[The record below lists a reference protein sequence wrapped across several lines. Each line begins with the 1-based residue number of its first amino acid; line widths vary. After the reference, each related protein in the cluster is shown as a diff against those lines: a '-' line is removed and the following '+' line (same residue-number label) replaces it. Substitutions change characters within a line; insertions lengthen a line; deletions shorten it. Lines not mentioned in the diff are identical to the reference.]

1 LISAL
6 KKLKK
11 LPAGNKMNFEN
22 YTDKQLK
29 DYIIEAKKRLGSR
42 LVIPAHHYIS
52 KDLVEIADFTGDSYK
67 LAVDVSRSSAE
78 FIVFCGVRFMAD
90 GAKILASENQHIL
103 HPEPAAGCPMA
114 EMINEATAERAVEKI
129 SKVCDRDIIPL
140 VYMNSYA
147 DSKSFCGR
155 KGGAVCTSS
164 NAEKIVKHYLDDG
177 KSLFFFPD
185 YHLGHNVA
193 QKLNIDDSLVVK
205 VGRDLSLEDDKNV
218 KKGKM
223 FLWDGFCPIHQEFED
238 EDVLLVRKNYPGA
251 TIIVHPESRKSVVA
265 LSDMSG
271 STQQIYDRIAKS
283 EDGSVWVVGTETTFV
298 KRIADTFTGKTVLP
312 LKPSPCKNMV
322 KLTLRNTADSIKSVE
337 DYIAGNGPL
346 KNEVFVDKNLVE
358 NAKIAL
364 KRMIEIVEAP

>member
-1 LISAL
+1 MS
-6 KKLKK
+6 
-11 LPAGNKMNFEN
+11 FEN
-22 YTDKQLK
+22 HTDRMLK

-42 LVIPAHHYIS
+42 LVIPAHHYIN
-52 KDLVEIADFTGDSYK
+52 KDLIDIADFTGDSYK

-90 GAKILASENQHIL
+90 GAKVLAGNNQHIL

-114 EMINEATAERAVEKI
+114 EMIDEATAERAVKKI
-129 SKVCDRDIIPL
+129 SEICSREIIPL

-147 DSKSFCGR
+147 DSKSFCGK

-164 NAEKIVKHYLDDG
+164 NAEKIVRYYLDNG

-185 YHLGHNVA
+185 YHLGRNVA
-193 QKLNIDDSLVVK
+193 QKIGLDDSQVVK
-205 VGRDLSLEDDKNV
+205 VGRNLSLEEGKNL
-218 KKGKM
+218 KDGKM
-223 FLWDGFCPIHQEFED
+223 FLWDGFCPIHQEFSD
-238 EDVLLVRKNYPGA
+238 EDVLLMRKNYPDA
-251 TIIVHPESRKSVVA
+251 KIIVHPESRKSVVG

-283 EDGSVWVVGTETTFV
+283 EEGSVWVVGTETTFV
-298 KRIADTFTGKTVLP
+298 RRIADTFKGKTVLP

-322 KLTLRNTADSIKSVE
+322 KLTLGNTAETIKSVE
-337 DYIAGNGPL
+337 DFLAGKGSL

-364 KRMIEIVEAP
+364 QKMIEIVEAPQTPREGA

>member
-1 LISAL
+1 MS
-6 KKLKK
+6 
-11 LPAGNKMNFEN
+11 FEN
-22 YTDKQLK
+22 YTEKMLK

-42 LVIPAHHYIS
+42 LIIPAHHYIN
-52 KDLVEIADFTGDSYK
+52 KDLVEIADFAGDSYK

-78 FIVFCGVRFMAD
+78 FVVFCGVRFMAD
-90 GAKILASENQHIL
+90 GAKIMAGPDQHIL

-114 EMINEATAERAVEKI
+114 EMIDEETAGRAVEKI
-129 SKVCDRDIIPL
+129 SKVCDREIIPL

-164 NAEKIVKHYLDDG
+164 NAEKIVKYYLDNG

-193 QKLNIDDSLVVK
+193 QKTGIDDSLVVK
-205 VGRDLSLEDDKNV
+205 VGRDLSLEEGKNL
-218 KKGKM
+218 KEGKM

-238 EDVLLVRKNYPGA
+238 EDVLLIRKNHPGA
-251 TIIVHPESRKSVVA
+251 TIIVHPESRKSVVN

-283 EDGSVWVVGTETTFV
+283 EEGSVWVVGTETTFV

-312 LKPSPCKNMV
+312 LKTSPCKNMV
-322 KLTLRNTADSIKSVE
+322 KLNLKNTAETIKSVE
-337 DYIAGNGPL
+337 DYIEGKGQL

-364 KRMIEIVEAP
+364 QKMIDIVETP

>member
-1 LISAL
+1 MS
-6 KKLKK
+6 
-11 LPAGNKMNFEN
+11 FEN
-22 YTDKQLK
+22 YTDDMLK
-29 DYIIEAKKRLGSR
+29 NYIKEAKLRLGSR

-52 KDLVEIADFTGDSYK
+52 KDLVWIADFTGDSYK

-90 GAKILASENQHIL
+90 GAKVLAGDNQHIL
-103 HPEPAAGCPMA
+103 HPEPDAGCPMA
-114 EMINEATAERAVEKI
+114 EMIDEETAERAVEKI
-129 SKVCDRDIIPL
+129 SGVCSREIIPL

-164 NAEKIVKHYLDDG
+164 NAEKIVRYYLDNG

-193 QKLNIDDSLVVK
+193 HRIGIDDSLVVK
-205 VGRDLSLEDDKNV
+205 VGRNLSLESGKNL
-218 KKGKM
+218 KDGKM
-223 FLWDGFCPIHQEFED
+223 FLWDGFCPIHQVFED
-238 EDVLLVRKNYPGA
+238 DDVIAMRKEHPGA
-251 TIIVHPESRKSVVA
+251 KIIVHPESRKSVVS
-265 LSDMSG
+265 LSDMTG

-283 EDGSVWVVGTETTFV
+283 DEGSVWIVGTETTFV

-312 LKPSPCKNMV
+312 LKHSPCKNMV
-322 KLTLRNTADSIKSVE
+322 KLNLKNTADTIKSVE
-337 DYIAGNGPL
+337 DYIAGTGSL
-346 KNEVFVDKNLVE
+346 KNEVFVDNSLKA

-364 KRMIEIVEAP
+364 QRMIDIVEAH

>member
-1 LISAL
+1 MS
-6 KKLKK
+6 
-11 LPAGNKMNFEN
+11 FEN
-22 YTDKQLK
+22 NTDAMLK
-29 DYIIEAKKRLGSR
+29 NYIIEAKKRLGSR
-42 LVIPAHHYIS
+42 LVIPAHHYIN
-52 KDLVEIADFTGDSYK
+52 KELVDIADFTGDSYK

-90 GAKILASENQHIL
+90 GAKILASAGQHIL
-103 HPEPAAGCPMA
+103 HPEPDAGCPMA
-114 EMINEATAERAVEKI
+114 EMIDEQTAENAVEKI
-129 SKVCDRDIIPL
+129 SRVCGREVIPL

-164 NAEKIVKHYLDDG
+164 NAEKIVRHYLDSG

-193 QKLNIDDSLVVK
+193 RQIGLDDSEVIK
-205 VGRDLSLEDDKNV
+205 VSRSVSLEEGKNL
-218 KKGKM
+218 KDGKM

-238 EDVLLVRKNYPGA
+238 EDVLHMRKNYPGA
-251 TIIVHPESRKSVVA
+251 KIIVHPESRKSVVS

-283 EDGSVWVVGTETTFV
+283 EDGSVWIVGTETTFV
-298 KRIADTFTGKTVLP
+298 KRIADTFKGKTVLP
-312 LKPSPCKNMV
+312 LKTSPCKNMV
-322 KLTLRNTADSIKSVE
+322 KLTLKNTAESVKSVE
-337 DYIAGNGPL
+337 DFISGSGPL
-346 KNEVFVDKNLVE
+346 KNEVFVDDGLVK

-364 KRMIEIVEAP
+364 QRMIDIVEKAQAIG

>member
-1 LISAL
+1 
-6 KKLKK
+6 
-11 LPAGNKMNFEN
+11 MNFEC
-22 YTDKQLK
+22 YSDTMLK
-29 DYIIEAKKRLGSR
+29 SYIIEAKKRLGSR
-42 LVIPAHHYIS
+42 LIIPAHHYINQ
-52 KDLVEIADFTGDSYK
+52 DLVEIADFTGDSYK

-90 GAKILASENQHIL
+90 GAKVLAGENQHIL

-114 EMINEATAERAVEKI
+114 EMIDEETAERAVEKI
-129 SKVCDRDIIPL
+129 SGVCDREIIPL

-164 NAEKIVKHYLDDG
+164 NAQKIVRHYLDEG

-193 QKLNIDDSLVVK
+193 KQIALDDSLVVK
-205 VGRDLSLEDDKNV
+205 VGRDLSLEEGKNL
-218 KKGKM
+218 KEGKM
-223 FLWDGFCPIHQEFED
+223 FLWDGFCPIHQTFED
-238 EDVLLVRKNYPGA
+238 EDVLLIRKNYPDA
-251 TIIVHPESRKSVVA
+251 RIIVHPESRKSVVE

-283 EDGSVWVVGTETTFV
+283 EKGSVWVVGTETTFV
-298 KRIADTFTGKTVLP
+298 KRIADTFSDRTVLP
-312 LKPSPCKNMV
+312 LKISPCKNMV
-322 KLTLRNTADSIKSVE
+322 KLTLRNTAECIKSVE
-337 DYIAGNGPL
+337 EFIAGTGSL
-346 KNEVFVDKNLVE
+346 RNEVFVDKSLVK

-364 KRMIEIVEAP
+364 QRMIDIVEAP

>member
-1 LISAL
+1 
-6 KKLKK
+6 
-11 LPAGNKMNFEN
+11 MNFDN
-22 YTDKQLK
+22 YTEKMLK

-90 GAKILASENQHIL
+90 GAKVLAGENQHIL

-114 EMINEATAERAVEKI
+114 EMIDEETAERAVETI
-129 SKVCDRDIIPL
+129 SRVCGREIIPL

-164 NAEKIVKHYLDDG
+164 NAEKIVRYYLDNG

-193 QKLNIDDSLVVK
+193 QKIGLDDTLVVR
-205 VGRDLSLEDDKNV
+205 VGRNLSLEDGKNL
-218 KKGKM
+218 KEGKM
-223 FLWDGFCPIHQEFED
+223 FLWDGFCPIHQEFDD
-238 EDVLLVRKNYPGA
+238 EDVLLMRKKYPDA
-251 TIIVHPESRKSVVA
+251 KIIVHPESRKSVVT

-283 EDGSVWVVGTETTFV
+283 EKGSVWIVGTETTFV
-298 KRIADTFTGKTVLP
+298 KRIAYTFKDKTVLP

-322 KLTLRNTADSIKSVE
+322 KLTIKNTAETIRSVE
-337 DYIAGNGPL
+337 DFINGKGSL

-364 KRMIEIVEAP
+364 QKMIDIVEAP